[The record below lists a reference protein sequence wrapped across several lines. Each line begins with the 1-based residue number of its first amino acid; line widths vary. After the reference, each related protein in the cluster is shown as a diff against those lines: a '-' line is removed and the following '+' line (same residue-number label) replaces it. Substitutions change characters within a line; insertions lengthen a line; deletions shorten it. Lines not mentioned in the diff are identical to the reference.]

1 MYKKIRSLLVPETA
15 PSMLALAYSVALA
28 LLASSCSPNQIKSN
42 TQQSAQPA
50 PSADNGS
57 QGIDDV
63 RTPIEKLK
71 TISNEYRAKYALND
85 VFTKLVD
92 NRGNNFAPL
101 YGVRNFRVVLHGV
114 YYRGGANNSY
124 NTADGIR
131 DNQNPLQVGGL
142 NNLCE
147 EGFKQSIYL
156 YSTNYN
162 TAPRSVS
169 CTTYKNESS
178 AMKYDQISPLNF
190 KNSEKFISTVYN
202 VIKGQSTGPI
212 YGHCWN
218 GWHASGFVSAILL
231 KQFCGYSD
239 AKALDYWIKN
249 TDGDSN
255 YPSIQTQVTAFKPI
269 AKYQISAAESELIC
283 P

>member
-1 MYKKIRSLLVPETA
+1 MKNKILSSLVP
-15 PSMLALAYSVALA
+15 ALVGL
-28 LLASSCSPNQIKSN
+28 LLASCSPSQVKSN
-42 TQQSAQPA
+42 TIQAEQPK
-50 PSADNGS
+50 SADNGS
-57 QGIDDV
+57 EGMDDV
-63 RTPIEKLK
+63 QTPLEKLK
-71 TISNEYRAKYALND
+71 NKSNEYRAKYALND

-92 NRGNNFAPL
+92 NHGNNFAAL

-114 YYRGGANNSY
+114 YYRGGANNTY
-124 NTADGIR
+124 NTVDGIR
-131 DNQNPLQVGGL
+131 DNKNPLQAGGL
-142 NNLCE
+142 KNLCE
-147 EGFKQSIYL
+147 EDFKQSIYL
-156 YSTNYN
+156 YSTNYG
-162 TAPRSVS
+162 TAPTSVS
-169 CTTYKNESS
+169 CTNYKNEKSTL
-178 AMKYDQISPLNF
+178 KYEQISPLSF
-190 KNSEKFISTVYN
+190 KNNEKFLDKVYQ
-202 VIKGQSTGPI
+202 VIKGQAAGPI

-255 YPSIQTQVTAFKPI
+255 YPSIQNQVTAFKPM